1 MDIQKEEVTETLTTE
16 TMEEA
21 TATQREETI
30 MAALIE
36 GAVMGIL
43 REEAASVEVIHPMD
57 REITQKEEA
66 MDIQKEEAT
75 ETLTIEA
82 MEEAIV
88 SQEDAHHS
96 ETKSIGAASEIQA
109 EEHSMAVMEDHQT
122 KEEVLGHQVEE
133 LLQGTMTAIASEH
146 VIAEI
151 SEEENQQEEERHLA
165 EMDMDLHEE
174 TSQQRNRI
182 HINLARLTSRT

>member
-1 MDIQKEEVTETLTTE
+1 MDIQKEEVTETLTTK
-16 TMEEA
+16 TTEEA

-30 MAALIE
+30 MAALTE

-43 REEAASVEVIHPMD
+43 REEAASVAVIHPMD
-57 REITQKEEA
+57 REITLKEEA

-96 ETKSIGAASEIQA
+96 ETKSIGVASEIQA
-109 EEHSMAVMEDHQT
+109 EEHLMAVMEDHQT
-122 KEEVLGHQVEE
+122 KEEILGHQGEE

-146 VIAEI
+146 VTAEI
-151 SEEENQQEEERHLA
+151 SEEENRQEEERHLA

-182 HINLARLTSRT
+182 HINLTRLTSRT

>member
-1 MDIQKEEVTETLTTE
+1 MDIQKEEVTETLTTK

-30 MAALIE
+30 MAALTE
-36 GAVMGIL
+36 GAVRGIL
-43 REEAASVEVIHPMD
+43 REEAASVAVIHPMD
-57 REITQKEEA
+57 REITLKEEA

-96 ETKSIGAASEIQA
+96 ETKSIGVASEIQA
-109 EEHSMAVMEDHQT
+109 EEHLMAVMEDHQT
-122 KEEVLGHQVEE
+122 KEEVLGHQGEE

-146 VIAEI
+146 VTAEI
-151 SEEENQQEEERHLA
+151 SEEENQ
-165 EMDMDLHEE
+165 
-174 TSQQRNRI
+174 
-182 HINLARLTSRT
+182 